1 MTIPVFIQMNAV
13 FVVVWGRSSTVAVRP
28 FLLEIVIA
36 RGISS
41 MPCLFVE
48 EGAPKMRTEMVY
60 ATIVTIVLESWML
73 VAFATD

>member
-1 MTIPVFIQMNAV
+1 M
-13 FVVVWGRSSTVAVRP
+13 AVRP